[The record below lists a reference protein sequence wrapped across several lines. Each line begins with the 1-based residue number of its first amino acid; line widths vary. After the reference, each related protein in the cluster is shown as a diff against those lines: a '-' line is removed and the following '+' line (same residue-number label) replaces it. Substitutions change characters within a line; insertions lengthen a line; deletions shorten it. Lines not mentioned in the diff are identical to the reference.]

1 MIITSA
7 AIRAINKGFKSLYM
21 DAYQGG
27 PAKVPEFA
35 MRTTSA
41 SAEEIYGWLGAVP
54 GMREL
59 LGEVVIRN
67 LSEHAYSI
75 RNKIFESTIGVKR
88 ENIERDKLGVYTP
101 LITAMGASARQHP
114 DELLANA
121 LLAGFTTPCYTGKN
135 FFDANHEPKKGGTKF
150 SNKGTKKLSAA
161 NFEIA
166 RTNIKSRQ
174 NAEGRPMNLGTD
186 LRLIV
191 SPANESLGRQI
202 LIADTIPGGG
212 TNVNQGTAKLEVW
225 PLLSGSPDGWFLV
238 ENGQPVKAFIHQVEK
253 ETEFNSLTDPDSEHV
268 MLRQEFLH
276 QAYGRY
282 NVGPGLPELAYG
294 STGADAA

>member
-59 LGEVVIRN
+59 LGEIVIRN
-67 LSEHAYSI
+67 LSEHAYAI
-75 RNKIFESTIGVKR
+75 KNKIFESTIGVKR

-121 LLAGFTTPCYTGKN
+121 LLAGFTTLCYTGKN
-135 FFDANHEPKKGGTKF
+135 FFDLNHEPKKGGTKF

-166 RTNIKSRQ
+166 RTNIKNRK

-191 SPANESLGRQI
+191 SPTNESLGRQI

-212 TNVNQGTAKLEVW
+212 TNVNKGTATLEVW
-225 PLLSGSPDGWFLV
+225 PLLAASEDAWFLV
-238 ENGQPVKAFIHQVEK
+238 ENGQPVKAFIYQVEK
-253 ETEFNSLTDPDSEHV
+253 ETEFNSLTDPESEHV

-282 NVGPGLPELAYG
+282 NVGGGLPELAYG